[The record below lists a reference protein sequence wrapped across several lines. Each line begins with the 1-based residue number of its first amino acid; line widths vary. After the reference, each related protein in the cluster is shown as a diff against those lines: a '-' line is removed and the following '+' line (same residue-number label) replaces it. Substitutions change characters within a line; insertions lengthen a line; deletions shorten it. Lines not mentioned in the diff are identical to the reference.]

1 MTTTDCANR
10 NSDLPKIGAP
20 AQRALAGAG
29 IATLAQLSNFSLA
42 QIQQLHGMG
51 PKAIGILRQALAANG
66 LTFAGEQVASAV
78 KGNYAEVNGLKLYY
92 EIHGSGEPLVLL
104 HGGLGMIETMGE
116 VLNTLA
122 KERQV
127 IGVDL
132 QGHGRTADSDRPLRY
147 ELMGD
152 DIAALLG
159 QLGIAQADVMGY
171 SLGAGA
177 ALRTAIQHPALV
189 RKLVL
194 VSTPCKRTGWFPE
207 VLTGMDQLGAA
218 AAEFMKP
225 SPIYQSYVRVA
236 PKPEN
241 FPLLLDKMGDLMRQ
255 PYDWSDA
262 VAGLQMPTMLIFGD
276 ADSIPP
282 SHMAEFF
289 GLLGGGQRDAGWD
302 GSGMTKHR
310 LAVLPGLTHYDLFA
324 SPLLAMV
331 VKPFLDY
338 ALPAAR

>member
-1 MTTTDCANR
+1 MTTTDPANR
-10 NSDLPKIGAP
+10 NSDLPKTSAP

-29 IATLAQLSNFSLA
+29 IATLAQLSTFSSA
-42 QIQQLHGMG
+42 QIEQLHGMG

-66 LTFAGEQVASAV
+66 LTFAGEQVAGTI

-92 EIHGSGEPLVLL
+92 EVHGRGEPLVLL
-104 HGGLGMIETMGE
+104 HGGLGMIEMMSELLT
-116 VLNTLA
+116 TLA

-132 QGHGRTADSDRPLRY
+132 QGHGRTADSDRPIRY
-147 ELMGD
+147 ESMGD
-152 DIAALLG
+152 DIAVLLH

-171 SLGAGA
+171 SLGASTG
-177 ALRTAIQHPALV
+177 LRTAIQHPALV

-194 VSTPCKRTGWFPE
+194 VSTSYKRTGWYPE
-207 VLTGMDQLGAA
+207 VLASMDQLGAA

-262 VAGLQMPTMLIFGD
+262 VAGLQMPTMLIFAD

-302 GSGMTKHR
+302 GSGMTQHR
-310 LAVLPGLTHYDLFA
+310 LAVLPGLTHYNLFA
-324 SPLLAMV
+324 SPLLATV
-331 VKPFLDY
+331 VKPFLD
-338 ALPAAR
+338 